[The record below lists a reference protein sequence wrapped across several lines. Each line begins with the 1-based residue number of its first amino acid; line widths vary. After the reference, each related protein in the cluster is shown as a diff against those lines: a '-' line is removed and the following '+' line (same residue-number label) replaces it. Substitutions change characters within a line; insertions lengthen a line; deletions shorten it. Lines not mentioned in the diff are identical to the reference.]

1 MSNEALYHESLDKLN
16 LSCRTGLSFNFKE
29 QTEQEAQLVVD
40 LGGSVTHIPSPQPSP
55 TYKPAGLPSRAALTY
70 TPANAKTYPSAEWEL
85 TNDKPQAEGDGFML
99 WKEYAPVILTRR
111 SSSLQSERE
120 QVLDAVSS
128 LGLKGPVK
136 GLGKL
141 SRPVLNKYYRTEQ
154 ALAEFLI
161 KQDRVLLRPL
171 PSPETGQRELERL
184 ETELFDTSKYMGS
197 TNYMTVLTWSDDN
210 PWGTITLFQVE
221 TPLMGSVS
229 QGGYLESQ
237 RRKPPNLHVHVRE
250 PFATKIKPVAAMEHI
265 PQQIL
270 VNMRMDTAI
279 RKLVLVHEQNSQ
291 RFRWMAKGEM
301 GHPSYATIYRP
312 DMPVSIAVQRSLYEH
327 LDADEAAILGH
338 HSHRRPSC
346 LSPQAGYQ
354 DRQEVTADGIVA
366 TIPQFLAL
374 LHSTQSIVEVASSP
388 KPSDEERVET
398 TSETLKDIFHQFLHN
413 DTIFTPF
420 KYIRPVPAETPL
432 HITDKNDIRCD
443 TVGFKP
449 TFWIHHPGAYAA
461 YLSAVPPGKTISNYA
476 GDGDWFKIWEFGTYP
491 NLTAESTYQ
500 QTWRLLADPLTFQ
513 IPTATPPGKY
523 LLRFE
528 HVALHLASQRGG
540 AEFYPSCA
548 HVEVLNAGWKSTG
561 LSPGPTARFPEAHEA
576 EEHGKL
582 VFNIWDFDD
591 VQQLNSRKM
600 PGPQVWDGR

>member
-1 MSNEALYHESLDKLN
+1 MNHQHRRWPLSAQGERPRLSLQTASPTENCPGLPPYPVNDQDARLLVASKLWGEQRRFSDSFSQMSNEALYHESLDKLN
-16 LSCRTGLSFNFKE
+16 LSCRTGLSFNFRE
-29 QTEQEAQLVVD
+29 QTEQEAQFVVD

-55 TYKPAGLPSRAALTY
+55 TFKPAGLPSRAALTY

-85 TNDKPQAEGDGFML
+85 TNDKPQAKGDGFML

-184 ETELFDTSKYMGS
+184 ETDLFDTSKYMGS

-265 PQQIL
+265 PQQVL

-301 GHPSYATIYRP
+301 GHPSYATLYRP
-312 DMPVSIAVQRSLYEH
+312 DMTVPIAVQRSLYEH

-338 HSHRRPSC
+338 HSQRRPSC
-346 LSPQAGYQ
+346 LSPQAAYQ

-388 KPSDEERVET
+388 KLSDEERVET
-398 TSETLKDIFHQFLHN
+398 TSGERFRRCSMKQPLQGKRHTGRDVHVVVLLPASRSAWVEEKLFWTDEQGHLAEFRQKRYKSVIDRERDRRRGRCFGEFSGRRGRS
-413 DTIFTPF
+413 PGVGE
-420 KYIRPVPAETPL
+420 IRSPP
-432 HITDKNDIRCD
+432 
-443 TVGFKP
+443 
-449 TFWIHHPGAYAA
+449 
-461 YLSAVPPGKTISNYA
+461 LSAT
-476 GDGDWFKIWEFGTYP
+476 
-491 NLTAESTYQ
+491 L
-500 QTWRLLADPLTFQ
+500 
-513 IPTATPPGKY
+513 
-523 LLRFE
+523 
-528 HVALHLASQRGG
+528 
-540 AEFYPSCA
+540 CA
-548 HVEVLNAGWKSTG
+548 RDS
-561 LSPGPTARFPEAHEA
+561 
-576 EEHGKL
+576 
-582 VFNIWDFDD
+582 
-591 VQQLNSRKM
+591 
-600 PGPQVWDGR
+600 VWYE